1 MEELLLGVYA
11 DDFADSMRMCN
22 ELREACRV
30 MDKMGVDSNSDSR
43 CSNILL
49 HLDEASINV
58 ASIAG

>member
-11 DDFADSMRMCN
+11 DDFAGNMRMCN

-43 CSNILL
+43 CSNLL
-49 HLDEASINV
+49 LRFDEASINV
-58 ASIAG
+58 ASIA